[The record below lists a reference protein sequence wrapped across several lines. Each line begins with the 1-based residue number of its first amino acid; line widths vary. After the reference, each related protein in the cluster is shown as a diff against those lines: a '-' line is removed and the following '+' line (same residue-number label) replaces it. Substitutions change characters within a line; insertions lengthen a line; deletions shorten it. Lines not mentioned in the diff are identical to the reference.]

1 MELRDARE
9 DYQKGSLSENHLP
22 QRPLDLFESWLKE
35 YKDTGNK
42 DHNAMLLTTVK
53 EDNSPSSR
61 IVLLKGI
68 AKEGLEFYT
77 NYQSNKA
84 KEMSKNP
91 NIGLTFFWPDLE
103 RQIRIEGQVEK
114 MSPEESDA
122 YFNIRPRASQ
132 IGAWVSPQSEAIKN
146 RDYLEERIL
155 FFEEKF
161 KGMEVPR
168 PEHWGGYRLMP
179 SFYEF
184 WQGRSSRLHDRICYK
199 KQDSNW
205 LIERRAP

>member
-1 MELRDARE
+1 
-9 DYQKGSLSENHLP
+9 
-22 QRPLDLFESWLKE
+22 
-35 YKDTGNK
+35 
-42 DHNAMLLTTVK
+42 
-53 EDNSPSSR
+53 
-61 IVLLKGI
+61 
-68 AKEGLEFYT
+68 
-77 NYQSNKA
+77 
-84 KEMSKNP
+84 MSKNP

-146 RDYLEERIL
+146 REYLEERIS